1 MSQEKVNK
9 YKEQKANRKELLAK
23 EKRNKKLGKAAWI
36 IVFVLIIAGI
46 GTAIGIEINNWYK
59 NTYLPSKPNYNA
71 ESLVISD
78 VAGILESETESASED
93 ESKTDEAEAETGAE
107 NEENT
112 SEADGSDNEVSAE

>member
-46 GTAIGIEINNWYK
+46 GTAIGIEIHRWYE
-59 NTYLPSKPNYNA
+59 NTYLPSQPDYSA

-78 VAGILESETESASED
+78 VAGVLEEETETAAED
-93 ESKTDEAEAETGAE
+93 ESVDEET
-107 NEENT
+107 
-112 SEADGSDNEVSAE
+112 EADTDNEDESVEGEDNEVQAE

>member
-59 NTYLPSKPNYNA
+59 NTYLPSQPNYNA

-112 SEADGSDNEVSAE
+112 SEADGSDNEVPAE